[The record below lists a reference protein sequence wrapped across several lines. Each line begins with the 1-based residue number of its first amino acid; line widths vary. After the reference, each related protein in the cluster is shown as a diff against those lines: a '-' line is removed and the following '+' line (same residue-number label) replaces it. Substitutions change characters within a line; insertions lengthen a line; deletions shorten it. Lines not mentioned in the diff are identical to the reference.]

1 MIPYQIKGNYHK
13 LALKGGIIGIS
24 VEWNCD
30 LDWNFMEYCLPKYH
44 FFLLDDNGWNFRFG
58 KYHEENHRT
67 LTKAYGIKF
76 IVTAT
81 GSAGKF
87 NLTNTIIILGNCFG
101 LIGLANMAYDFIVL
115 HCSSD
120 LREQLLD
127 HKYETVDET
136 DTKKLLRHS
145 MMAITTIGVLPDH
158 YENKIQEEKK
168 LKEEEE
174 ELKAEEERRRRRKT
188 SIEIFEK
195 YGAKDLIHQIW
206 PDEHKSEEA
215 KPKTLCS
222 MDESLGRV
230 ERLI

>member
-1 MIPYQIKGNYHK
+1 M
-13 LALKGGIIGIS
+13 
-24 VEWNCD
+24 D
-30 LDWNFMEYCLPKYH
+30 YCLPKYH
-44 FFLLDDNGWNFRFG
+44 FFLLDDNGWNFRFS
-58 KYHEENHRT
+58 KYHEENRRT

-101 LIGLANMAYDFIVL
+101 LIGLANMAYDFLVL

-120 LREQLLD
+120 LRTKILD

-145 MMAITTIGVLPDH
+145 MMAITTIGVLPDQF
-158 YENKIQEEKK
+158 ENKIQEEKK

-174 ELKAEEERRRRRKT
+174 SRKRKI

-195 YGAKDLIHQIW
+195 YGAKDLIQQIW
-206 PDEHKSEEA
+206 PDEHESLEA
-215 KPKTLCS
+215 KQKASCS
-222 MDESLGRV
+222 LDESLGRV

>member
-1 MIPYQIKGNYHK
+1 M
-13 LALKGGIIGIS
+13 
-24 VEWNCD
+24 
-30 LDWNFMEYCLPKYH
+30 
-44 FFLLDDNGWNFRFG
+44 LDDSGWNFRFG
-58 KYHEENHRT
+58 KYHDENRRT
-67 LTKAYGIKF
+67 LTKAYGMKF

-87 NLTNTIIILGNCFG
+87 NLTNTVIILGNCFG

-120 LREQLLD
+120 LRAQILD
-127 HKYETVDET
+127 HKYETIDET

-145 MMAITTIGVLPDH
+145 MMAMTTIGVLPDQN
-158 YENKIQEEKK
+158 EDKIQEEKK

-174 ELKAEEERRRRRKT
+174 KRRRKE
-188 SIEIFEK
+188 SIERFEK
-195 YGAKDLIHQIW
+195 YGAKDLIQQIW
-206 PDEHKSEEA
+206 PDEYKSKEA
-215 KPKTLCS
+215 KPKTLCC

>member
-1 MIPYQIKGNYHK
+1 
-13 LALKGGIIGIS
+13 
-24 VEWNCD
+24 
-30 LDWNFMEYCLPKYH
+30 MEYCLPKYH
-44 FFLLDDNGWNFRFG
+44 FFLLDDSGWNFRFG
-58 KYHEENHRT
+58 KYHDENRRT
-67 LTKAYGIKF
+67 LTKAYGMKF

-87 NLTNTIIILGNCFG
+87 NLTNTVIILGNCFG

-120 LREQLLD
+120 LRAQILD
-127 HKYETVDET
+127 HKYETIDET

-145 MMAITTIGVLPDH
+145 MMAMTTIGVLPDQN
-158 YENKIQEEKK
+158 EDKIQEEKK

-174 ELKAEEERRRRRKT
+174 KRRRKE
-188 SIEIFEK
+188 SIERFEK
-195 YGAKDLIHQIW
+195 YGAKDLIQQIW
-206 PDEHKSEEA
+206 PDEYKSKEA
-215 KPKTLCS
+215 KPKTLCC